1 MKNPVEQAFSVVGLA
16 AHLGRGVGRVAT
28 DAAVRGW
35 RGLPRTVEDID
46 AAVLSDVM
54 GTTVRSVRVLRS
66 DAGTSSRARL
76 VLTGKDVPE
85 SVFVKNAAK
94 TAATRLMGELGR
106 LGHTEVRFY
115 SQLAPQ
121 LTGVP
126 KAYGAAF
133 DAWTGRYLL
142 VLEDLPAESCE
153 FPDTLHPI
161 SVDQASLIL
170 ELLAELHATFWDRL
184 PSNGRGPLGWLYTPS
199 GDVTSLLTG
208 SLMNTSIKRL
218 AERTSFPVDIP
229 IEKGRFIAD
238 NYRAVAALIDRPP
251 HTVMHGDAH
260 PGNMYFHGGKAGLL
274 DWQAVRRGHPSRE
287 LAYTLI
293 TSLTPEDRLATQ
305 RDLLDHYRRALA
317 AAGGP
322 ELHRDDLWLRYRQ
335 GALYGYVAPLITAGM
350 GGMQVEN
357 IAMEGLRRGVAALDD
372 LETIAA
378 LKGSM

>member
-1 MKNPVEQAFSVVGLA
+1 MTNPVGQAFSIIGLA
-16 AHLGRGVGRVAT
+16 AHLGRGVGRVTA
-28 DAAVRGW
+28 DAVMGGLL
-35 RGLPRTVEDID
+35 GLPRTVEDID
-46 AAVLSDVM
+46 AAVLSEVM
-54 GTTVRSVRVLRS
+54 GTTVRSVRVLGS

-85 SVFVKNAAK
+85 SVFVKFAAQ
-94 TAATRLMGELGR
+94 TVATRLIGELGR

-126 KAYGAAF
+126 DCYGAAF
-133 DAWTGRYLL
+133 DSWTGRYLV

-153 FPDTLHPI
+153 FPDTLHPL
-161 SVDQASLIL
+161 SPDQASLIV
-170 ELLAELHATFWDRL
+170 ELLAELHGTFWNRL
-184 PSNGRGPLGWLYTPS
+184 PRHGRGPLGWLYTPS

-208 SLMNTSIKRL
+208 SLMHASIKRL
-218 AERTSFPVDIP
+218 ADRTAIPV
-229 IEKGRFIAD
+229 ENGRFIAD
-238 NYRAVAALIDRPP
+238 NYRAVAALIDTAP

-260 PGNMYFHGGKAGLL
+260 PGNMYFYGGKAGLL

-293 TSLTPEDRLATQ
+293 TSLTPEDRRATQ
-305 RDLLDHYRRALA
+305 RELLDDYRRALA
-317 AAGGP
+317 AAGGAD
-322 ELHRDDLWLRYRQ
+322 LDRDDLWLRYRQ

-350 GGMQVEN
+350 GGMQVED

-378 LKGSM
+378 LKSFL

>member
-1 MKNPVEQAFSVVGLA
+1 MKNPAEQAFTAIGLA
-16 AHLGRGVGRVAT
+16 AHLGRGVARVAADT
-28 DAAVRGW
+28 VVGSRL
-35 RGLPRTVEDID
+35 GLPRTVGDID
-46 AAVLSDVM
+46 AAALSKVM
-54 GTTVRSVRVLRS
+54 GTAVRSVRVLGS

-85 SVFVKNAAK
+85 SVFVKIAAK

-126 KAYGAAF
+126 NAYGAAF

-142 VLEDLPAESCE
+142 VLEDLPAGSCE
-153 FPDTLHPI
+153 FPDTLHPL
-161 SVDQASLIL
+161 STDQASLVV
-170 ELLAELHATFWDRL
+170 ELLAKLHATFWGRL
-184 PSNGRGPLGWLYTPS
+184 PLDGRGPLGWLYTPS

-208 SLMNTSIKRL
+208 SLMKTSIKRL
-218 AERTSFPVDIP
+218 AERTTIRVDN
-229 IEKGRFIAD
+229 GRFIAD
-238 NYRAVAALIDRPP
+238 NYRAVAALIDTPP

-260 PGNMYFHGGKAGLL
+260 PGNMYFYGGKAGLL

-293 TSLTPEDRLATQ
+293 TSLTPEDRRATQ
-305 RDLLDHYRRALA
+305 RDLLDAYRRALA

-322 ELHRDDLWLRYRQ
+322 DLDRDDLWLRYRQ

-350 GGMQVEN
+350 GGMQVED
-357 IAMEGLRRGVAALDD
+357 IAMEGVRRGVAALDD

-378 LKGSM
+378 LKSSL